1 MKSARVFVVTV
12 LCAMMIGAVA
22 GTAAAETGSAG
33 IRVTSSATPGD
44 DSGWGRVAG

>member
-12 LCAMMIGAVA
+12 LCAMVIGTVA
-22 GTAAAETGSAG
+22 GTAAAETGGAD
-33 IRVTSSATPGD
+33 IRATSSVAPGD